1 MSRDSGTRILE
12 ILLGVVLGMLLALS
26 AVKYRENRFGK
37 KAIYGEW
44 RKLNLILD
52 VVERNYVDTI
62 DIEGMTDAAV
72 SAALAELDPHSIYMP
87 PVEKKESDSQL
98 MGNFDGIGISFN
110 VPNDTAVVLEV
121 ISGGPS
127 EKVGL
132 MVGDRLLKV
141 DDTNIAGVGFPQDS
155 MVGGLKGPAGT
166 KVTVTVKRGQDR
178 IPFEITRGKIPLRS
192 VDAAFAV
199 NDTTGYLRL
208 SKFSRTTYEEFM
220 KAVRGLQDEG
230 VTRLILDLR
239 GNTGGFLDQAV
250 LLSNEF
256 LGKGD
261 KIVYIEGLHRK
272 REDFNAD
279 GRGTLGDIGISVL
292 IDEGSASASEI
303 LAGAIQD
310 NDRGIIVGRRSFGKG
325 LVQEPVDFTDGSG
338 IRITVARYYTPSGR
352 CIQKPYADYSY
363 DLYNRY
369 ADGEVFTADS
379 ARLDRKDIH
388 LTAGGRTVY
397 GGGGIMPDVFVP
409 VDTTRA
415 SAFYVA
421 CNRKATM
428 MRFASDLFDQYKERL
443 SALDSFSSLD
453 AFLSGMRIPERFRSY
468 ALSKDGIVC
477 SDAEYA
483 ETLPY
488 LEPQLNALVSRYSRL
503 GENAFYKYYLPVDE
517 TVRVALASSSSVI
530 PSPGLG
536 KSL

>member
-141 DDTNIAGVGFPQDS
+141 DDTNIAGIGFPQDS
-155 MVGGLKGPAGT
+155 MVRRLKGPAGT

-192 VDAAFAV
+192 LDAAFAV

-208 SKFSRTTYEEFM
+208 SKFSRTTYEEVM
-220 KAVRGLQDEG
+220 KAVRSLQDEG

-261 KIVYIEGLHRK
+261 KIVYLEGLHRK
-272 REDFNAD
+272 REDYNAD

-310 NDRGIIVGRRSFGKG
+310 NDRGVIVGRRSFGKG

>member
-155 MVGGLKGPAGT
+155 MVRRLKGPAGT

-192 VDAAFAV
+192 LDAAFAV

-208 SKFSRTTYEEFM
+208 SKFSRTTYEEVM
-220 KAVRGLQDEG
+220 KAVRSLQDEG

-250 LLSNEF
+250 MLSNEF

-261 KIVYIEGLHRK
+261 KIVYLEGLHRK
-272 REDFNAD
+272 REDYNAD

-517 TVRVALASSSSVI
+517 TVRVALASSSSVN